1 MLCKEEKRNILGIL
15 ALLFNCCVTLGKLL
29 TSLGCVCN
37 LGPDVGVVSDVPEES
52 RGLVNVMSFLR
63 LSPYLVKWQM
73 AQ

>member
-1 MLCKEEKRNILGIL
+1 MGIL

-63 LSPYLVKWQM
+63 LSPCLVKWQM